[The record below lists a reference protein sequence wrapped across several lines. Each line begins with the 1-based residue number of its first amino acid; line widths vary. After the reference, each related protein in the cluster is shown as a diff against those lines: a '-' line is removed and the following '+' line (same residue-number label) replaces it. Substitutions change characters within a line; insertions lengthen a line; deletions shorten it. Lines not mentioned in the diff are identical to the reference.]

1 MIHPLNPFIKD
12 TIPSPISEAYSWLG
26 NTIIPRHLELMNLS
40 QAAPNDPPP
49 LDIRQAIADASI
61 NMASA
66 HLYGPV
72 LGNDD
77 LRSALGKKWTDLYSG
92 KVDPSNVGITSGCN
106 QAFCSIIATIAG
118 PGDNI
123 IVPSPWYFNHKMWLD
138 MSGINTRILPL
149 NDEML
154 PVVDALEEVVDK
166 KTKAVV
172 LVTPNNP
179 TGVEYPTELLSEFYD
194 IAKRKSLLLII
205 DETYRDFHSRNN
217 PVHDLFREDKWEETL
232 ASLYSFSKA
241 YRLTGHRVGAVITSK
256 RRLCQIEKFLDSVTI
271 CPNQLG
277 QVAALHGLNN
287 STSWLVNERIE
298 ILSRQKEIKKGFK
311 TLENWQLKGCGAYFA
326 YVEPPFDIPS
336 VEFCQEL
343 LAKQAI
349 LALPEA
355 MFTPQDLTRK
365 KKHLRIAF
373 ANINRSQIIEL
384 FERLKKLQDEMSNL

>member
-1 MIHPLNPFIKD
+1 M
-12 TIPSPISEAYSWLG
+12 T
-26 NTIIPRHLELMNLS
+26 PRHLELMNLS

-49 LDIRQAIADASI
+49 LDIRQAIAEASI
-61 NMASA
+61 NKAST

-72 LGNDD
+72 LGNDN
-77 LRSALGKKWTDLYSG
+77 LRSALGKKWTELYSG
-92 KVDPSNVGITSGCN
+92 KVDPSNVGITAGCN

-118 PGDNI
+118 SGDNI

-149 NDEML
+149 DEKMF
-154 PVVDALEEVVDK
+154 PVVDVLEEVVDK
-166 KTKAVV
+166 KTKAIV

-179 TGVEYPTELLSEFYD
+179 TGVEYPNELLSEFYE

-217 PVHDLFREDKWEETL
+217 PIHDLFREDKWEETL
-232 ASLYSFSKA
+232 VSLYSFSKA
-241 YRLTGHRVGAVITSK
+241 YRLTGHRVGAVITSE
-256 RRLCQIEKFLDSVTI
+256 RRLCEIEKFLDSVTI

-277 QVAALHGLNN
+277 QVAALHGLEN
-287 STSWLVNERIE
+287 SASWLADERIE

-326 YVEPPFDIPS
+326 YVENSSEIS
-336 VEFCQEL
+336 SEVLCQEL
-343 LAKQAI
+343 LANQAI
-349 LALPEA
+349 LTLPEA
-355 MFTPQDLTRK
+355 MFTPQNQTRK

-373 ANINRSQIIEL
+373 ANINSKQINDL
-384 FERLKKLQDEMSNL
+384 FERLKNFRMS